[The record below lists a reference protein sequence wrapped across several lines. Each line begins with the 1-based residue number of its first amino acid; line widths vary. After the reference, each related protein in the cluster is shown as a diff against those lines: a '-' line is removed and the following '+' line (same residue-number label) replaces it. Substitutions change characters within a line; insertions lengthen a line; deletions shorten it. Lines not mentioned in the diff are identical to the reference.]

1 MEQLKEILFEA
12 VENNPKIGSATFK
25 KYFDILFDLGKKS
38 NFTDEEI
45 LKLTELETEIKALSL
60 QIFK

>member
-25 KYFDILFDLGKKS
+25 KYFDILFDLGK
-38 NFTDEEI
+38 NLI
-45 LKLTELETEIKALSL
+45 LQMKK
-60 QIFK
+60 F